1 MIAKLAALYLALSM
15 AASAAYNTCPQHA
28 WDIAEHRNGLLIVS
42 VDEDGIWL
50 LNPLSN
56 AGDDWLCRL
65 CGGAIK

>member
-1 MIAKLAALYLALSM
+1 MIAKFLALYLALSM
-15 AASAAYNTCPQHA
+15 AASAGYNTCPQHA

-65 CGGAIK
+65 CGGDAK